1 MRLITIVVLNMWLN
15 GSMILCKNI
24 LFGKERYLNERAKK
38 TNECNNKAWFNET
51 YVIMQGDCLTGIET
65 LFLEIDQMKTGLHI

>member
-1 MRLITIVVLNMWLN
+1 MLLN
-15 GSMILCKNI
+15 GSMILCKKI

-38 TNECNNKAWFNET
+38 TNKCNNKAWFNET
-51 YVIMQGDCLTGIET
+51 YVITQGDCLTGIKT